1 MNYQDY
7 LDGLAT
13 LPVDVQ
19 AYIKKAVDRQN
30 NSAKVYVNRKYL
42 ALVEKD
48 SEEMDAINYLKLL
61 TDTQWAE
68 VAEVTA
74 YYKAEQ

>member
-30 NSAKVYVNRKYL
+30 NIKTKEVNIKYL

-48 SEEMDAINYLKLL
+48 SGEVDAINYLKLL

-68 VAEVTA
+68 VTA
-74 YYKAEQ
+74 YCKAEQ